1 MFESLRSA
9 LDIRLH
15 TIFTCELA
23 PGCPGSDGET
33 DDVVDAAGLGYTA
46 LDQEWKDYKLPLK
59 PIKQRLDRSGFGRL
73 LTHRSTVPLNV
84 QMPPVSSAAPTASI
98 RHYLDPDALG
108 PLLSDSIDD
117 EVIFPSLQLVPTDE
131 TGDELK
137 RSRWDYERRAPGW
150 CGREPRSDR
159 CWKANGGG
167 AGFHAA
173 SMWRS
178 KMAKLKEA
186 ESSEAE
192 VSEKGPGFVVQV

>member
-23 PGCPGSDGET
+23 PGCPGGET

-46 LDQEWKDYKLPLK
+46 LDKEWKDYKLPLK